1 LGKQLYGDGVS
12 PGKKTTKAGAKA
24 RPKSAKLAEY
34 EDKRDFQKTREPSGK
49 GRRKK
54 KASAAPRFV
63 VQEHS
68 ARRLHWDLRLEH
80 DGVAASWAIPNGIPD
95 SPDENRKAVHTE
107 DHPLEYLD
115 FEGEIP
121 AGEYGAGTMKIW
133 DRGTYELEKWT
144 EGKVVLSF
152 HGERLSGRYALFRAG
167 GERDWMIHRI
177 DPPAERRDPF
187 PESVVPMLAKLA
199 EPPARDDG
207 WAVEVKW
214 DGVRAIAYCQPGR
227 LELQSRNLRDITAQY
242 PEVRRLSRQ
251 LGSRDAVLD
260 GELVA
265 FDPEGRPSFERLQQ
279 RIHQTVESVVRRRM
293 KEYPVTYVVFDLLYL
308 EGRNLMDEP
317 YRRRRELLE
326 GLELSGPSW
335 QTPSHSVGHAR
346 ELLEASREQQLEGI
360 VMKRLDSKYMPG
372 KRGGSWLKVKNTGR
386 QELVIGGW
394 LPGEGRRKNRLGAL
408 LLGWFD
414 PDDGGRTLHYA
425 GKVGTGFSERDLDDL
440 LERLR
445 PLAIDVNPFAAG
457 KGPRNANWVEPR
469 LVAEIEMRELTK
481 EGLVRHGSF
490 KGLREDK
497 DASEVVREQVGGS
510 PDGADRAS
518 AHTASAALTAGAKRA
533 PRGKAELTVEGRT
546 LRVSNLDK
554 VLYPQTGFTKGEL
567 IDWYGRVGDV
577 LLPHLRGRPLTLKRY
592 PDGVEGG
599 HFYEKRCPAHRPE
612 WVRTAKVWSDRHR
625 EEIDYCLVEDLPTLV
640 WAANLADI
648 ELHTSL
654 SLAAEME
661 RPTSIVFDL
670 DPGAPADVIDCCQV
684 ALWIRGMLEHLG
696 LRSYAKTSGSK
707 GMQLYVPL
715 NTDVTYEQTKPFAR
729 AVAETL
735 EGRFGDRVV
744 SRMTKSERPGRVL
757 VDWSQNDRH
766 KTTVCVYSLRAKERP
781 TVSTPLE
788 WEEVEA
794 ALAAG
799 DPERLVFDHAAVL
812 ERIEAKGDLF
822 APLLSERQSFP
833 EGFVGKQ

>member
-1 LGKQLYGDGVS
+1 VS
-12 PGKKTTKAGAKA
+12 PRKKTSETSAKGTPKRGAKL
-24 RPKSAKLAEY
+24 SEY
-34 EDKRDFQKTREPSGK
+34 ERKRDFGKTREPAPDGARARKK
-49 GRRKK
+49 GSRAKGGSRRRKEG
-54 KASAAPRFV
+54 APRFV

-68 ARRLHWDLRLEH
+68 ARRLHWDLRLER
-80 DGVAASWAIPNGIPD
+80 DGVAASWAIPNGIPE

-121 AGEYGAGTMKIW
+121 VGEYGAGTMRVW
-133 DRGTYELEKWT
+133 DRGTYELEKWE

-152 HGERLSGRYALFRAG
+152 HGERVSGRYALFRAAA
-167 GERDWMIHRI
+167 ERDWMIHRI

-187 PESVVPMLAKLA
+187 PESVVPMLAKLSDL
-199 EPPARDDG
+199 PADDQG

-227 LELQSRNLRDITAQY
+227 LELQSRNLRNITAQY

-251 LGSRDAVLD
+251 LGARDAVLD

-265 FDPEGRPSFERLQQ
+265 FDPQGRPSFERLQQ
-279 RIHQTVESVVRRRM
+279 RIHQTSESVVRRRM
-293 KEYPVTYVVFDLLYL
+293 KEYPVTYVVFDLLHL
-308 EGRNLMDEP
+308 DGRNLMGEP

-326 GLELSGPSW
+326 ELELAGPSW
-335 QTPSHSVGHAR
+335 QTPGYSEGRAR
-346 ELLEASREQQLEGI
+346 ELLEASREQRLEGI
-360 VMKRLDSKYMPG
+360 VMKRLDSRYMPG
-372 KRGGSWLKVKNTGR
+372 KRGGSWLKIKNTGR

-414 PDDGGRTLHYA
+414 PDDGGRAFHYA

-440 LERLR
+440 VERLR
-445 PLAIDVNPFAAG
+445 PLAIDVNPFAG
-457 KGPRNANWVEPR
+457 RRGPRKANWVEPR

-497 DASEVVREQVGGS
+497 EAGEVVPER
-510 PDGADRAS
+510 
-518 AHTASAALTAGAKRA
+518 LTAAAAKL
-533 PRGKAELTVEGRT
+533 PRGKAELTVEGRA

-554 VLYPQTGFTKGEL
+554 VLYPRTGFTKGDL
-567 IDWYGRVGDV
+567 IDWYARVGDV

-592 PDGVEGG
+592 PDGVEGA
-599 HFYEKRCPAHRPE
+599 HFYEKRCPGHRPE
-612 WVRTAKVWSDRHR
+612 WVPTAKVWSERHR
-625 EEIDYCLVEDLPTLV
+625 EEIDYCVVEDLPTLV

-654 SLAAEME
+654 SLAERME
-661 RPTSIVFDL
+661 HPTAVVFDL
-670 DPGAPADVIDCCQV
+670 DPGPPADVVDCCQV
-684 ALWIRGMLEHLG
+684 AVWIRGMLEQLG
-696 LRSYAKTSGSK
+696 LNSYVKTSGSK

-715 NTDVTYEQTKPFAR
+715 NTEVTYEQTKPFAR

-735 EGRFGDRVV
+735 ESKFGDRVV
-744 SRMTKSERPGRVL
+744 SRMTKSERSGRVL
-757 VDWSQNDRH
+757 IDWSQNDPH

-781 TVSTPLE
+781 TVSTPVE
-788 WEEVEA
+788 WEEVEE
-794 ALAAG
+794 ALATGEA
-799 DPERLVFDHAAVL
+799 ERLVFDHADVL
-812 ERIEAKGDLF
+812 ERIEARGDLF
-822 APLLSERQSFP
+822 APLVSERQSFP
-833 EGFVGKQ
+833 GGFSGKQ